1 MPLLVGLSGFS
12 RLLGVVITLAVVA
25 AVVLIGIHF
34 NFQSLQVNSTM
45 VILHVAVYSI
55 RAVKFWGHKAKP
67 TEIQY

>member
-25 AVVLIGIHF
+25 AVVLIWIHF

-45 VILHVAVYSI
+45 VILHVAALFNQSC
-55 RAVKFWGHKAKP
+55 
-67 TEIQY
+67 